1 MKKNIPT
8 NRKSLKAL
16 TLKMRQEN
24 PMPDNNPC
32 RAVVRVPGTSANCG
46 PGFDCLGLAT
56 TIYNYLDLTLL
67 RASKIIVESKGT
79 GSESIPRGRKNLA
92 WQAVHRLLQEV
103 RREDEFK
110 GAIIRMKNNVPISR
124 GLGSSSTAI
133 VAGLTAA
140 NEILGSP
147 LNKNGLLRLATEIE
161 GHPDNVAPAIF
172 GGFTVSVM
180 QGGEVQTFS
189 FLPRIKLKL
198 VVAVPEFELSTRLA
212 RKVLPRNVSMKDA
225 IFNVSRASMLIAA
238 LVEGREE
245 FLPIAFDDALHQ
257 PYRKKLVPGMS
268 EVFTA
273 ARNAGAFGAAISGA
287 GSCLIAFTSAASG
300 LESKIASAMV
310 ETFKVHDV
318 QASALILD
326 VDRHGAQILKR
337 EVTLK

>member
-1 MKKNIPT
+1 MDNKKN
-8 NRKSLKAL
+8 RV
-16 TLKMRQEN
+16 R
-24 PMPDNNPC
+24 
-32 RAVVRVPGTSANCG
+32 VRVPGTSANCG

-67 RASKIIVESKGT
+67 KSNKVVVESTGE
-79 GSESIPRGRKNLA
+79 GSENIPRGKRNLT
-92 WQAVHRLLQEV
+92 WQAVRRLLQEV
-103 RREDEFK
+103 GRADEFK
-110 GAIIRMKNNVPISR
+110 GAIIRTENKVPISR

-147 LNKNGLLRLATEIE
+147 LDKHGLLKLATELE

-180 QGGEVQTFS
+180 DKGEVQTFS

-198 VVAVPEFELSTRLA
+198 IVAVPDFELSTRLA
-212 RKVLPRNVSMKDA
+212 RKVLPKNISMKDA

-245 FLPIAFDDALHQ
+245 LLPLAFDDALHQ

-268 EVFTA
+268 EVFEA
-273 ARNAGAFGAAISGA
+273 AKSAGALGAAISGA
-287 GSCLIAFTSAASG
+287 GSCLIAFTSTKSQ
-300 LESKIASAMV
+300 LENKIAAAMV
-310 ETFKVHDV
+310 EEFKVHGV
-318 QASALILD
+318 KSKALILN
-326 VDRHGAQILKR
+326 VDKRGAQILRRNFK
-337 EVTLK
+337 

>member
-8 NRKSLKAL
+8 NRKSLKNL
-16 TLKMRQEN
+16 TLQMRK
-24 PMPDNNPC
+24 DNAPLMTPSSAF
-32 RAVVRVPGTSANCG
+32 RAAVKVPGTSANCG

-67 RASKIIVESKGT
+67 RANKIIVESRGT
-79 GSESIPRGRKNLA
+79 GSESIPRGKKNLA
-92 WQAVHRLLQEV
+92 WRAIRRLLQEV
-103 RREDEFK
+103 GREDEFK

-147 LNKNGLLRLATEIE
+147 LDKNGLLKF
-161 GHPDNVAPAIF
+161 DNVAPAIF

-180 QGGEVQTFS
+180 DKGEVQTFS
-189 FLPRIKLKL
+189 FQPRIKLKL

-212 RKVLPRNVSMKDA
+212 RKVLPKNVSMKDA

-273 ARNAGAFGAAISGA
+273 AKNAGALGAAISGA
-287 GSCLIAFTSAASG
+287 GSCLIAFTLAHSQ
-300 LESKIASAMV
+300 LENKIASAMV
-310 ETFKVHDV
+310 ETFKAHGV
-318 QASALILD
+318 QSSALILD
-326 VDRHGAQILKR
+326 VDRHGAQILKN
-337 EVTLK
+337 